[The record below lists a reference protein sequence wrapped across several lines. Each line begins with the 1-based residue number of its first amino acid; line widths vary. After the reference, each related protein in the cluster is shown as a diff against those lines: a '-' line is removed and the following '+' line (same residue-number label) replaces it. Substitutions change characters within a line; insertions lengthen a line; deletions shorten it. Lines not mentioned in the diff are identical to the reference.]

1 MKDAPTSPKFIR
13 TRGLRFPYDPQ
24 IITRKRRRLMR
35 DDHYEHKESEAVLRV
50 VKPDDT
56 VIELGAGMGYMSTL
70 LAKKLGVKT
79 VHAFEANPRMIP
91 YIHAVHAANGVEGVT
106 VHNAILGAA
115 DGRAKFYVRGDFV
128 ASSLEDN
135 LEDAH
140 GGVIAEEEIDIRNAQ
155 AVFDEISPTVLVCDI
170 EGAEADLLPLID
182 LSGLRCAIV
191 ELHPQWIGQAGVQAV
206 FDAMQAGGLTYYP
219 RMSNAKVVTF
229 RKGW

>member
-128 ASSLEDN
+128 
-135 LEDAH
+135 
-140 GGVIAEEEIDIRNAQ
+140 IDIRNAQ
-155 AVFDEISPTVLVCDI
+155 AVFDAISPTVLVCDI